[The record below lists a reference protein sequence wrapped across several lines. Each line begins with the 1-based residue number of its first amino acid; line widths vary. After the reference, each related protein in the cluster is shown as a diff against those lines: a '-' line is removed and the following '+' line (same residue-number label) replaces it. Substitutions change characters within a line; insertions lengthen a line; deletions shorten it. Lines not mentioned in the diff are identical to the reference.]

1 MMAENQ
7 DFHNKSGMY
16 FLLGSMGF
24 VIMFFIYIVVFHKG
38 VDLGEKFEAPP
49 STDAPVYDL
58 ASEKEPWVSNEN
70 IVSAGAKIFKQNCA
84 TCHGEKGN
92 LVGGVPNARNLV
104 VGQWTQGEGIMNH
117 FKVLQNG
124 IKDAQGNQTAMV
136 SFSAQL
142 KPFERWAV
150 LYFIE
155 TLTNNKSKDKPED
168 VASFAQT
175 AQ

>member
-1 MMAENQ
+1 MAENQ
-7 DFHNKSGMY
+7 DFHNKSGMLA
-16 FLLGSMGF
+16 FLGSIVF
-24 VIMFFIYIVVFHKG
+24 VTVFFIYMVSLNKG
-38 VDLGEKFEAPP
+38 VDLGEKIEFPP
-49 STDAPVYDL
+49 SSDVPVYDL

-70 IVSAGAKIFKQNCA
+70 IVKAGAKIYKQNCA
-84 TCHGEKGN
+84 SCHGEKGD

-104 VGQWTQGEGIMNH
+104 DGKWTQGEGMISH
-117 FKVLQNG
+117 FKALQNG

-150 LYFIE
+150 LNFIE
-155 TLTNNKSKDKPED
+155 TITNNKSKDTPED
-168 VASFAQT
+168 IANFAQT